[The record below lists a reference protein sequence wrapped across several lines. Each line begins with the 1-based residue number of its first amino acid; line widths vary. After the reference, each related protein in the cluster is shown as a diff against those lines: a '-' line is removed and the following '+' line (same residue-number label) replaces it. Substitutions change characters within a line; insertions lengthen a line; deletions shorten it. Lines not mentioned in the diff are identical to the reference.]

1 MICQTRADFTC
12 KQGQIKNFNEYH
24 EHVLEWIKLANDY
37 KLPTFVMGIG
47 LGGLIILNLLEKV
60 DRLPIEGMILFSPL
74 LELQKNKT
82 TRKDILISNIG
93 KVSKDT
99 RFKVNIEVEQLTR
112 NEEIREETVNDGLM
126 LKSNI
131 SLVQYCCGRNERNI
145 RLRWGRKI
153 NTYITNAWF

>member
-1 MICQTRADFTC
+1 
-12 KQGQIKNFNEYH
+12 
-24 EHVLEWIKLANDY
+24 
-37 KLPTFVMGIG
+37 MGIG

-126 LKSNI
+126 LK
-131 SLVQYCCGRNERNI
+131 
-145 RLRWGRKI
+145 K
-153 NTYITNAWF
+153 

>member
-1 MICQTRADFTC
+1 
-12 KQGQIKNFNEYH
+12 
-24 EHVLEWIKLANDY
+24 
-37 KLPTFVMGIG
+37 
-47 LGGLIILNLLEKV
+47 
-60 DRLPIEGMILFSPL
+60 MILFSPL

-126 LKSNI
+126 LK
-131 SLVQYCCGRNERNI
+131 
-145 RLRWGRKI
+145 K
-153 NTYITNAWF
+153 